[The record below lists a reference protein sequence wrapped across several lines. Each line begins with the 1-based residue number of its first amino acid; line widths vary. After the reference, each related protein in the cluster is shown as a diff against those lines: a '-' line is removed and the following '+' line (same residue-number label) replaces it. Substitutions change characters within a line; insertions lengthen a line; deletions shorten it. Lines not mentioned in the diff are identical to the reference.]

1 MEISDLKDVE
11 FIKKS
16 AIDVIEDLKKELPKI
31 NNAKKDDVI
40 NAFNTYFIDAFKI
53 DFVKFDDRIS
63 RRTFWMYVFFALL
76 IGLVL
81 SPIGLLSK
89 IFFFAVLVP
98 LVVLSVKRMHDI
110 DFSGFWLISIIVPYI
125 GLFFILFLL
134 ALPGDKDENR
144 FGKPIK

>member
-1 MEISDLKDVE
+1 
-11 FIKKS
+11 
-16 AIDVIEDLKKELPKI
+16 
-31 NNAKKDDVI
+31 
-40 NAFNTYFIDAFKI
+40 
-53 DFVKFDDRIS
+53 
-63 RRTFWMYVFFALL
+63 MYVFFALL